1 MLVDTGAALS
11 IISKEIFD
19 ELDLCDHTLKKIT
32 LELKTA
38 DGDSLHVYGKTE
50 VVLLLENQSFS
61 IPVIVADLGGLSGIM
76 GIDFLAQQKVL
87 FDLREGILIFP
98 DFQVILKSEENLG
111 CARVYLENDI
121 TIAGQTEILVKGS
134 VANSSFTSN
143 EGIVERTICEGSCG
157 QVVIPNS
164 LVDVQND
171 SQPKNHSQPK

>member
-11 IISKEIFD
+11 IISKGIFD
-19 ELDLCDHTLKKIT
+19 ELDLCDHTLEKIT

-87 FDLREGILIFP
+87 FDFREGIFIFP
-98 DFQVILKSEENLG
+98 DTQVLNHEKRRKFRL
-111 CARVYLENDI
+111 
-121 TIAGQTEILVKGS
+121 
-134 VANSSFTSN
+134 
-143 EGIVERTICEGSCG
+143 CES
-157 QVVIPNS
+157 IS
-164 LVDVQND
+164 
-171 SQPKNHSQPK
+171 